1 MKKLEVIFEEAWS
14 ELLDQYKKD
23 CKETL
28 ENSVDPKDWKSAFRN
43 FPEHFY
49 SEADVEV
56 ALSCNLRNKLKNETY
71 YRSNYIVRNQLRF
84 SSKAY
89 FGFEEFTK
97 RIRKME
103 KILKDEKIGK
113 NRFVPDIVIDH
124 LSNAKEGAFLL
135 FAELTYKPGFS
146 TRHNKRVP
154 NKINDLIEKAEE
166 EAKTLT
172 AAIRAGVL
180 DSGYICIISDDLVSI
195 DGAIKRMK
203 DLEKKYD
210 RVKFRYEG
218 MGLEDKKKALKRTE
232 IGK

>member
-89 FGFEEFTK
+89 VGFEEFTK

-172 AAIRAGVL
+172 AATRAGVL

>member
-56 ALSCNLRNKLKNETY
+56 ALSCNLRKKLSKETY

-89 FGFEEFTK
+89 VGFEEFTN

-103 KILKDEKIGK
+103 KILKVKKIGK

-146 TRHNKRVP
+146 TRHNKIVP
-154 NKINDLIEKAEE
+154 NKIKDLIKKAKE

-172 AAIRAGVL
+172 AAIEAEVL

-195 DGAIKRMK
+195 DGAKEKMK
-203 DLEKKYD
+203 ELVEQYD
-210 RVKFRYEG
+210 RVKFRYDG
-218 MGLEDKKKALKRTE
+218 MRLEDKLKILKLTE
-232 IGK
+232 NGK